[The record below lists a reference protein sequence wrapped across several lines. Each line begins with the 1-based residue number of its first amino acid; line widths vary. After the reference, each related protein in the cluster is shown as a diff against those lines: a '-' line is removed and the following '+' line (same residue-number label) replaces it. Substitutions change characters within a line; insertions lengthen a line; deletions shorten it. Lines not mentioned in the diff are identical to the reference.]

1 MTRAAFRTLPAALA
15 AGLLT
20 AFAACGSNEDPP
32 AGAKM
37 AFELTD
43 AGCSPHDASV
53 AAGPIQFKIEN
64 GGTAKVTEMEIMEG
78 DKVLGE
84 RENITEGLSTDF
96 TLTLEKGRYTIY
108 CPGGSDERGT
118 LTVTGEALGRQ

>member
-1 MTRAAFRTLPAALA
+1 MTRIAFRTVPTALA

-32 AGAKM
+32 AGAKTM
-37 AFELTD
+37 TFELTD
-43 AGCSPHDASV
+43 AGCSPHDTTA

-78 DKVLGE
+78 DRVLGE

-118 LTVTGEALGRQ
+118 LTVTR

>member
-1 MTRAAFRTLPAALA
+1 MSRIAFRAVPTALA

-20 AFAACGSNEDPP
+20 AFAAACGSNEDPP
-32 AGAKM
+32 AGAKTM
-37 AFELTD
+37 SFELTD
-43 AGCSPHDASV
+43 AGCSPRDATT
-53 AAGPIQFKIEN
+53 APGPIQFKIEN

-78 DKVLGE
+78 DRVLGE

-96 TLTLEKGRYTIY
+96 TLTLEKGNYTIY

-118 LTVTGEALGRQ
+118 LTVSGG

>member
-1 MTRAAFRTLPAALA
+1 MSRIAFRTVPTALA
-15 AGLLT
+15 AGFLT

-32 AGAKM
+32 AGAKKM

-53 AAGPIQFKIEN
+53 AAGPIHFQIEN
-64 GGTAKVTEMEIMEG
+64 AGTAKVTEMEIMEG

-84 RENITEGLSTDF
+84 RENITEGLSSDF
-96 TLTLEKGRYTIY
+96 TLTLEKGSYTIY

-118 LTVTGEALGRQ
+118 LTVTGG